1 MHRFLKSS
9 ALARRCPQRSPSSW
23 QAERPSDQ
31 NTLASL
37 CIGRFQHHFWTWWF
51 LLSSPVPNNFL
62 SIEMESFVH
71 TSLHQRPA
79 MKLNEID
86 RERIRNTKK
95 LGKKRSIGKG
105 GKWKKEGWSQLR
117 QFWFAMIRRTLPVFS
132 YLLFFFNLFPF
143 SFFLLQSFFLIL
155 GSTNLRRS
163 YLSFSTHRLYDLIS
177 CACAVACIV
186 LGPCNQLNP
195 ICQATAISSM
205 ASQIQWQQQSLSSQ
219 VELWWI
225 IHPPKVPGDGMGI

>member
-1 MHRFLKSS
+1 MKLIGSGSEIRKNWEKRGASEKVANEKRKVEASWGSSDLPWSEERFL
-9 ALARRCPQRSPSSW
+9 CFPIF
-23 QAERPSDQ
+23 
-31 NTLASL
+31 
-37 CIGRFQHHFWTWWF
+37 CFFQSVPFF
-51 LLSSPVPNNFL
+51 L
-62 SIEMESFVH
+62 
-71 TSLHQRPA
+71 
-79 MKLNEID
+79 
-86 RERIRNTKK
+86 
-95 LGKKRSIGKG
+95 
-105 GKWKKEGWSQLR
+105 
-117 QFWFAMIRRTLPVFS
+117 
-132 YLLFFFNLFPF
+132 
-143 SFFLLQSFFLIL
+143 FLLQSFFLIL

>member
-1 MHRFLKSS
+1 MKKGRLKPVE
-9 ALARRCPQRSPSSW
+9 AVLICH
-23 QAERPSDQ
+23 DQ
-31 NTLASL
+31 KNAS
-37 CIGRFQHHFWTWWF
+37 C
-51 LLSSPVPNNFL
+51 VFL
-62 SIEMESFVH
+62 SFV
-71 TSLHQRPA
+71 
-79 MKLNEID
+79 
-86 RERIRNTKK
+86 
-95 LGKKRSIGKG
+95 
-105 GKWKKEGWSQLR
+105 
-117 QFWFAMIRRTLPVFS
+117 
-132 YLLFFFNLFPF
+132 FFNLFPF

-225 IHPPKVPGDGMGI
+225 IHPPKVPGDGVAVQPRYRTLRMDPPKSSSLGFDSSHLSQVMALTS